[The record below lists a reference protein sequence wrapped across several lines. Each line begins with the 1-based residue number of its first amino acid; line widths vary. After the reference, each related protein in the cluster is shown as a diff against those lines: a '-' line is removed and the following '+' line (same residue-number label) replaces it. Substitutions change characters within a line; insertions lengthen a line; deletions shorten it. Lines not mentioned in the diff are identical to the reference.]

1 MVLAKR
7 GNLNRIDP
15 RTKLTLG
22 LTAIAAVFI
31 AHRPEILIAQGVIL
45 CITIPM
51 IGLGRIWIRS
61 FRLFWPMVCIVFV
74 ISFFSFD
81 VWLAFLLSVRLFN
94 LLTVSFIFFHT
105 ISSEEMGDGLR
116 KIRIPYVVVF
126 ILTTAMHYVPLIGS
140 KIRNI
145 INAQQSR
152 GIDLRPRLKNAVNFM
167 ALLTPLLVQSFLM
180 SDELAMAMET
190 RGFGR
195 KGRSFRRKNQLTF
208 IDWGLLTAGLIF
220 LLIFIWWERG

>member
-1 MVLAKR
+1 
-7 GNLNRIDP
+7 
-15 RTKLTLG
+15 
-22 LTAIAAVFI
+22 
-31 AHRPEILIAQGVIL
+31 
-45 CITIPM
+45 
-51 IGLGRIWIRS
+51 
-61 FRLFWPMVCIVFV
+61 
-74 ISFFSFD
+74 
-81 VWLAFLLSVRLFN
+81 
-94 LLTVSFIFFHT
+94 
-105 ISSEEMGDGLR
+105 MGDGLR